1 MTAPE
6 QESPIAL
13 ASERT
18 RDTVRDAAIWLGL
31 AGLIWLGWTLAPLL
45 LLIVGGCVFAAGL
58 QGAEMALGK
67 VWKAPRPLRMTVVVI
82 GVVALLGCFAWFT
95 AVQLDEQY
103 DQLRMRL
110 GEQLA
115 ALRSWAADSGLDI
128 GRFGTNPAAAV
139 QDQLAGSL
147 GQLTDALGSVAGALG
162 SLFFVVMFGIYLAAD
177 PGSYARGVAWLTP
190 RRFRPAMA
198 ATLAAMGRTLRHWV
212 AGRLLVMTI
221 EGAVMTV
228 GLWIAGVPLAGMLG
242 LLTGLLAFIPTVGAV
257 IAGVLIVMV
266 GLSAGSVVALWA
278 FIVYLAVQFLEG
290 NILTP
295 LVERRVVALAPAIVL
310 AAQLLFGVTFGILGV
325 ALADPIVALVKTA
338 LTERGRAAA
347 PASAR
352 GVSAV

>member
-18 RDTVRDAAIWLGL
+18 RNTARDAAIWLGL

-67 VWKAPRPLRMTVVVI
+67 VWKAPRPLRMTVVI
-82 GVVALLGCFAWFT
+82 IAVVALLVWFGWFT

-103 DQLRMRL
+103 GQLRQRL
-110 GEQLA
+110 GDQLA
-115 ALRSWAADSGLDI
+115 ALRGWAAAAGLDL
-128 GRFGTNPAAAV
+128 GRFGTNPAAAL
-139 QDQLAGSL
+139 QEQLAGSL

-162 SLFFVVMFGIYLAAD
+162 SLFFVIMFGIYLAAD
-177 PGSYARGVAWLTP
+177 PNTYARGLAWLTP
-190 RRFRPAMA
+190 RRHRAAMT
-198 ATLAAMGRTLRHWV
+198 ATVAAMGRTLRRWV

-221 EGAVMTV
+221 EGAVMAV
-228 GLWIAGVPLAGMLG
+228 GLWLAGVPLAGLLG
-242 LLTGLLAFIPTVGAV
+242 LLTGLLAFIPTLGAV

-266 GLSAGSVVALWA
+266 GFSAGGVTAFWA
-278 FIVYLAVQFLEG
+278 FVVYLGVQFLEG

-295 LVERRVVALAPAIVL
+295 LVEKRVVALAPAVVL

-325 ALADPIVALVKTA
+325 ALADPIVALAKTA
-338 LTERGRAAA
+338 LAERSRAAA
-347 PASAR
+347 PAAAR
-352 GVSAV
+352 SVSAV